1 MDALNEIIDIVS
13 PVNKGKNESVQDA
26 LAPLLAEAIV
36 EAAPQ
41 SGTVADDR
49 RAA

>member
-1 MDALNEIIDIVS
+1 MNAYNEILDIVS
-13 PVNKGKNESVQDA
+13 PKKDMNESTQDA
-26 LAPLLAEAIV
+26 MAPLLAEAIV